1 MPGKLRSRDTD
12 GNSLLSFQ
20 GEKGDPG
27 ERVCSRRHQC
37 GGSWLGGVLSAH
49 PECEPLSPMCCLR
62 SPTALSLPGQ
72 CQPSAHSGGT
82 AKVPKWAGALRG
94 GGRQQVTP
102 CPGGRA
108 DAHMERA
115 HPCKHAVHPC
125 MHTAC
130 THIHP
135 HHPAQALIVLLSA
148 AHPGVLLRGTWMQ
161 TRPPP
166 FPQHWQPVRLLG
178 AHQRV
183 PNGESS
189 GLVGPHY
196 VEGWPGTPAWPWGP
210 CCWSPGQLCMPHT
223 TADPTSCRAHSPSW
237 DGGMEEGGME
247 DGEVEDGDQCQSSF
261 SLQGGKEEPEIYGA
275 IIPHV
280 RDTAWLASV
289 RCPGPGRFSPGSGT
303 EREG

>member
-49 PECEPLSPMCCLR
+49 PECEPLSPMCCLC

-94 GGRQQVTP
+94 GGRQRVTP
-102 CPGGRA
+102 CPGGCA

-223 TADPTSCRAHSPSW
+223 TADPTSSPA
-237 DGGMEEGGME
+237 GLTAPAGMEGWKKEGWRME
-247 DGEVEDGDQCQSSF
+247 RWRM
-261 SLQGGKEEPEIYGA
+261 EI
-275 IIPHV
+275 
-280 RDTAWLASV
+280 SV
-289 RCPGPGRFSPGSGT
+289 NLLFLCRVAKRSQKFT
-303 EREG
+303 ERSYPM